1 MDFNKAIEFAISSSE
16 YINLNT
22 ITSAPT
28 VGTPFSGYVVESVSY
43 ANAGISGFTGALAQR
58 DGLEADIALIG
69 PRQVQMVIQVYG
81 STEAD
86 FYDRLNS
93 LNGSLAPYPSFAT
106 ADDGFRNM
114 RFSQSTISNSGYS
127 ATGVIPLRIKLRPQA
142 LPSYALSND
151 LVTARTSDRG
161 VSTKATITFLA
172 KDPRKLTQTALSG
185 SIGVS
190 SSTTSTT
197 SLTNNGNYTAYPTFV
212 VTSSHTASQTLTI
225 TGSTGTATIWSS
237 VFTIPAST
245 TVTIDSSDRFVKTG
259 TSTLTLNMSLIS
271 GSTTAFPYLPPGL
284 TSVTVSAMTSTTITH
299 SFNEAWL

>member
-1 MDFNKAIEFAISSSE
+1 MDFNKAIEFATSSST

-22 ITSAPT
+22 ITAAPT

-43 ANAGISGFTGALAQR
+43 ANAGISGFTGSLAQR

-69 PRQVQMVIQVYG
+69 PRQVQMIVQVYG

-86 FYDRLNS
+86 FYDKLNL
-93 LNGSLAPYPSFAT
+93 LNGALSPYPAFSVS
-106 ADDGFRNM
+106 DDGFRNM

-127 ATGVIPLRIKLRPQA
+127 STGVIPMRMKLRPQA
-142 LPSYALSND
+142 LPAYTLAND

-161 VSTKATITFLA
+161 VSTKASITFLA

-190 SSTTSTT
+190 ASTTSTT

-225 TGSTGTATIWSS
+225 SGSTGTSSIWTS
-237 VFTIPAST
+237 VFTVPAAT

-271 GSTTAFPYLPPGL
+271 GSTTSFPYLPSGA
-284 TSVTVSAMTSTTITH
+284 TTITVSAMTSTTITY

>member
-1 MDFNKAIEFAISSSE
+1 MDFNKAIEFATSSST

-22 ITSAPT
+22 ITAAPT

-43 ANAGISGFTGALAQR
+43 ANAGISGFTGSLAQR

-69 PRQVQMVIQVYG
+69 PRQVQMIVQVYG

-86 FYDRLNS
+86 FYDKLNL
-93 LNGSLAPYPSFAT
+93 LNGALSPYPAFST
-106 ADDGFRNM
+106 SDDGFRNM

-127 ATGVIPLRIKLRPQA
+127 STGFIPMRMKLRPQA
-142 LPSYALSND
+142 LPAYTLAND

-161 VSTKATITFLA
+161 VSTKASITFLA

-190 SSTTSTT
+190 ASTTSTT
-197 SLTNNGNYTAYPTFV
+197 LLTNNGNYTAYPTFV

-225 TGSTGTATIWSS
+225 SGSTGTSSIWTS
-237 VFTIPAST
+237 VFTVPAAT

-259 TSTLTLNMSLIS
+259 TSTLALNMGLIS
-271 GSTTAFPYLPPGL
+271 GSTTSFPYLPSGA
-284 TSVTVSAMTSTTITH
+284 TTITVSAMTSTTITY